1 MAEQTHTRRALV
13 IGHGGRIEA
22 VVAFQRTCELLV
34 AAGITPIIPAHDD
47 QFKDDA
53 LPPIAGTEQL
63 TQELTTEDL
72 DGIEVAIVLGGDGT
86 ILRAAEL
93 VRGTTIPLVGV
104 NLGHV
109 GFLAESERAD
119 LDQVVERVVAK
130 NYQIEERLA
139 LDVDVYDGDTKV
151 WHSWAL
157 NEAAVEKA
165 ARERMLWATMEING
179 RPLSSF
185 GCDGVVFATPTG
197 STAYNFSAGGPIVWP
212 NVEALIYVPLSAH
225 TLFAKPLVVSPA
237 SVMAVELDQ
246 RATSGNGVVWC
257 DGRRSVL
264 LDPGARVEVRRSQT
278 PVYLARL
285 KRGSFA
291 DRLTNKFK
299 LPVEGWRGPSDRDLW
314 NDEDA

>member
-1 MAEQTHTRRALV
+1 MAGQTQQRRALV
-13 IGHGGRIEA
+13 IGHGGRVEA
-22 VVAFQRTCELLV
+22 VVAFQRTCELLI
-34 AAGITPIIPAHDD
+34 AAGIVPMVPTTEDE
-47 QFKDDA
+47 FKHDA
-53 LPPIAGTEQL
+53 LPPIPGAQLLPEHPSATDLAGTE
-63 TQELTTEDL
+63 
-72 DGIEVAIVLGGDGT
+72 IAIVLGGDGT

-93 VRGTTIPLVGV
+93 VRGTQIPLVGV

-119 LDQVVERVVAK
+119 LDEVVARVVAK
-130 NYQIEERLA
+130 EYQIEERLA
-139 LDVDVYDGDTKV
+139 LDVDVYDGETKV
-151 WHSWAL
+151 WQSWAL

-179 RPLSSF
+179 WPLSSF

-197 STAYNFSAGGPIVWP
+197 STAYNFSAGGPVVWP

-237 SVMAVELDQ
+237 SVLAVELDQ
-246 RATSGNGVVWC
+246 RTTSGNGVLWC

-291 DRLTNKFK
+291 DRLTKKFK
-299 LPVEGWRGPSDRDLW
+299 LPVDGWRGPSDRALW
-314 NDEDA
+314 NTEDA

>member
-34 AAGITPIIPAHDD
+34 SAGITPIIPAHDD

-63 TQELTTEDL
+63 TQEPTTEDL